1 MQSNRNNIINTHYFI
16 NNDIYNLY
24 NDNNDNNIINNRNNT
39 HYFINNT
46 FNNTINNFINE
57 QNYYV
62 KIAYTE
68 IFRNIYINDINWNN
82 IEIIKNKII
91 DKIPILKYKEFELVE
106 CGKGEEAEKI
116 PNNTIPICKSI
127 YVRVLGE
134 TDCPICYEPYCKQ
147 KPRMLNKFC
156 GHECCKTCFNRV
168 LNTIGSTC
176 HICRGR
182 MF

>member
-68 IFRNIYINDINWNN
+68 IFRNIYINDLNWDN

-91 DKIPILKYKEFELVE
+91 DKISILKYKEFELVE
-106 CGKGEEAEKI
+106 CGKDEEAEKI
-116 PNNTIPICKSI
+116 PNNTIPTCKSI